1 MFKKI
6 KKIAIIFIVMVA
18 IGVYNIPSKEEKE
31 AELIELK
38 AKAKKMNKLEVDEN
52 IIVYKKL
59 LEHEPK
65 NNIYKTELNKYIR
78 MDKIAQECRV
88 ESRKKDKSS
97 LVNPSTY
104 SDTSDRLE
112 VWENNKIFY
121 TQSTFLGK
129 NKLGLEFKYMAK
141 YKCTIKN
148 DGLSIKKLFLKQI

>member
-6 KKIAIIFIVMVA
+6 KKIAIIFVVMIVVA
-18 IGVYNIPSKEEKE
+18 VYNIPSKEERE

-65 NNIYKTELNKYIR
+65 NSFYETELEKYIY
-78 MDKIAQECRV
+78 MDKIAQECRID
-88 ESRKKDKSS
+88 SRKKDKNS

-104 SDTSDRLE
+104 SDTSDRVDLWTNE
-112 VWENNKIFY
+112 KTFY

-148 DGLSIKKLFLKQI
+148 DVLSIQKIFLKKI